1 MFDLC
6 HGEGARVRVGE
17 PALQSR
23 VIGVGHGVSV
33 FFALRSKGPRPWF
46 GAFAGVP
53 WQFLWAPPM
62 PNFVFRFA
70 TVSGQNIQW
79 FLRRN
84 CSVSPAQLGGLY
96 LSLCL
101 VSLGIGAVFWSQGAV
116 LVMPFVG
123 LELVAVGVAFW
134 VFARHA
140 SDGERISLEGSR
152 LVVEL
157 ESGGRLQRAEFN
169 RDWVRVEPKNGGR
182 SLIQLSAQ
190 GRSVEVGRYV
200 LPELRSALAREI
212 RMALRHA

>member
-1 MFDLC
+1 
-6 HGEGARVRVGE
+6 
-17 PALQSR
+17 
-23 VIGVGHGVSV
+23 
-33 FFALRSKGPRPWF
+33 
-46 GAFAGVP
+46 
-53 WQFLWAPPM
+53 M

-190 GRSVEVGRYV
+190 GRSVGVGRYV

>member
-1 MFDLC
+1 
-6 HGEGARVRVGE
+6 
-17 PALQSR
+17 
-23 VIGVGHGVSV
+23 
-33 FFALRSKGPRPWF
+33 
-46 GAFAGVP
+46 
-53 WQFLWAPPM
+53 M

-101 VSLGIGAVFWSQGAV
+101 VSLGICAVFWSQGAV